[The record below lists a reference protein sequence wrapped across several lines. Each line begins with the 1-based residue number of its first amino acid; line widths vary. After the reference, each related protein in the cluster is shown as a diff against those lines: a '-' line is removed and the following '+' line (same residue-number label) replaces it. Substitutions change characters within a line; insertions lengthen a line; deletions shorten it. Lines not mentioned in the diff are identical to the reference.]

1 MTKTEVLSKL
11 KKPFATF
18 LVSLIVCIVSI
29 ISMKYATVNAVYDST
44 TAEAATTTAASEDT
58 EDTTQSSNN
67 DSLVNN
73 LLNVNDNNGTL
84 ELVMLIT
91 ILSLAPSIL
100 IMMTSFVRI
109 VIVFSLLR
117 SALGTQQTP
126 PNQVLVGLAVFLTL
140 FIMAP
145 VVKEINTVAYQPYKA
160 GEYTAVEA
168 VKEASVPL
176 KEFMLKNTS
185 NNSMSFFLDIS
196 GTKMPESE
204 PEKNLGIEIVVP
216 AFVLSEL
223 KRAFIIG
230 FLLFI
235 PFLIIDIV
243 VASVLMSMGMIMLPP
258 STISLPFKI
267 LLFILVDG
275 WQLLAGT
282 LIAGFN

>member
-1 MTKTEVLSKL
+1 MVPIIKANVMSKL
-11 KKPFATF
+11 KKPLLTF
-18 LVSLIVCIVSI
+18 LISLIVCIVSL
-29 ISMKYATVNAVYDST
+29 ISMKYVTVNAVMNSPTEET
-44 TAEAATTTAASEDT
+44 T
-58 EDTTQSSNN
+58 SSSVTNDIAQNN
-67 DSLVNN
+67 QDDSLVNN

-91 ILSLAPSIL
+91 ILSLAPSII

-117 SALGTQQTP
+117 NALGTQQTP
-126 PNQVLVGLAVFLTL
+126 PNQVIIGLALFLTF
-140 FIMAP
+140 FIMSP
-145 VVKEINTVAYQPYKA
+145 VIKEINEVAYQPYKE
-160 GEYTAVEA
+160 GQYTATEA

-176 KEFMLKNTS
+176 KRFMLKNTS
-185 NNSMSFFLDIS
+185 NDSMSFFLDLS
-196 GTKMPESE
+196 GTEMPDEN
-204 PEKNLGIEIVVP
+204 PEENLGIEIVVP
-216 AFVLSEL
+216 AYVLSEL

-230 FLLFI
+230 FLLYI

-267 LLFILVDG
+267 LLFILVNG

-282 LIAGFN
+282 LVTGFN

>member
-1 MTKTEVLSKL
+1 MTKTRVLSKL
-11 KKPFATF
+11 KKPLIAF
-18 LVSLIVCIVSI
+18 LVSMVVCIVSL
-29 ISMKYATVNAVYDST
+29 MFLKYTVVNAEPETD
-44 TAEAATTTAASEDT
+44 ETTTSSVSEADT
-58 EDTTQSSNN
+58 QD
-67 DSLVNN
+67 DSLIGS
-73 LLNVNDNNGTL
+73 LLDVNDNNGTL

-109 VIVFSLLR
+109 IIVFSLLR
-117 SALGTQQTP
+117 NALGTQQTP
-126 PNQVLVGLAVFLTL
+126 PNQVLIGLALFLTF
-140 FIMAP
+140 FIMSP
-145 VVKEINTVAYQPYKA
+145 VIKEINTVAYQPYKE
-160 GEYTAVEA
+160 GEYTAIEA

-185 NNSMSFFLDIS
+185 KDSMAFFLDLS
-196 GTKMPESE
+196 GTEMPETE
-204 PEKNLGIEIVVP
+204 PQKNLGIEIVVP

-243 VASVLMSMGMIMLPP
+243 VSSTLMSMGMIMLPP
-258 STISLPFKI
+258 SIISLPFKI
-267 LLFILVDG
+267 LLFVLVDG

-282 LIAGFN
+282 LITGFN